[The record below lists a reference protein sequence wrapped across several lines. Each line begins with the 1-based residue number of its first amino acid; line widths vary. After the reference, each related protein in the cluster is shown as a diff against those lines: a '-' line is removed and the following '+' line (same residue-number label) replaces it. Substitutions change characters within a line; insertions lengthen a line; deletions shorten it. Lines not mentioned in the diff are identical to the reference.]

1 MKKSVIPDSI
11 PETKPLRP
19 AIHEEAREKQCI
31 ALAMDLA
38 EEQLRNGTA
47 SSQVISHFLKLGSTT
62 AVYEKEILK
71 SQKQNLDAK
80 TAMMQSMQK
89 NEELFKNAL
98 TAVKLY
104 SGKTDE
110 EYAEK
115 F

>member
-1 MKKSVIPDSI
+1 MKKSVNADPV

-31 ALAMDLA
+31 ALAMDRA

-47 SSQVISHFLKLGSTT
+47 SSQVICHFLKLGSTQAT
-62 AVYEKEILK
+62 LEKDILK

-80 TAMMQSMQK
+80 TSMMQAMQR

-98 TAVKLY
+98 VAVKLY

-110 EYAEK
+110 DYVEK